1 MITRETVGDEVLKTT
16 SPNILCELPT
26 GFGKSKIAIDLMQ
39 KYAEGKAISR
49 ILIVAPRLV
58 LFSNWKAEIEK
69 WGASNLLN
77 YIEFTTYVSFPKR
90 VGNWDIVVFDEAHH
104 LSERCREYLSDF
116 QIEHS
121 ILLSATIGRDL
132 KKELKVLFTNLYIYK
147 VSARQAID
155 EEVLPDPKVYL
166 IPLFL
171 DNTLVT
177 HEIVKNKSK
186 SNTITIPY
194 SDRWKWKDVKNQKI
208 VIRCTQ
214 QQKYDEMSSMIS
226 WYKKKMFQEIF
237 KNLYLQK
244 SGERLKWL
252 SEQKTQ
258 YVKWLL
264 SKLGNYRTL
273 TFCNG
278 IAQTEELGK
287 YCINSK
293 NKESERNLELF
304 NDGTIN
310 HITACN
316 MLDEGMNLKNCKIGV
331 YSVLNSSDRMI
342 TQKLGRL
349 LRHPEPVIFIPY
361 YVGTREEEIVQKMKE
376 NYNPLLVKTITNL
389 TEITL

>member
-1 MITRETVGDEVLKTT
+1 MITREIVGDEVLKTT
-16 SPNILCELPT
+16 NPNILCELPT

-39 KYAEGKAISR
+39 KYAEGKEIPR
-49 ILIVAPRLV
+49 ILIVVPRLV
-58 LFSNWKAEIEK
+58 LFGNWKEEIEK
-69 WGASNLLN
+69 WGAADLLN

-90 VGNWDIVVFDEAHH
+90 VGTWDIVVFDEAHH
-104 LSERCREYLSDF
+104 LSERCRDSLSDF
-116 QIEHS
+116 QIGHS
-121 ILLSATIGRDL
+121 ILLSATVGRDL
-132 KKELKVLFTNLYIYK
+132 KKELKYLFANLYIYR
-147 VSARQAID
+147 VSARKAMD
-155 EEVLPDPKVYL
+155 DEVLPDPKVYL
-166 IPLFL
+166 IPLSL
-171 DNTLVT
+171 DNIYAT

-186 SNTITIPY
+186 GNPVTISY
-194 SDRWKWKDVKNQKI
+194 SDRWRWKDVKNQRI
-208 VIRCTQ
+208 IIRCTQ

-264 SKLGNYRTL
+264 GQLGNYRTL

-293 NKESERNLELF
+293 NKESERNLEMF
-304 NDGTIN
+304 NNGEIN

-316 MLDEGMNLKNCKIGV
+316 MLDEGMNLKDCKIGV

-361 YVGTREEEIVQKMKE
+361 YMGTREEEIVQKMKE

-389 TEITL
+389 TEVTL

>member
-1 MITRETVGDEVLKTT
+1 MITRETVGDEVLNTT
-16 SPNILCELPT
+16 NPNILCELPT

-132 KKELKVLFTNLYIYK
+132 KKELKTLFTNLYVYK

-177 HEIVKNKSK
+177 HEIVKNRSK

-194 SDRWKWKDVKNQKI
+194 SERWKWKDVKNQKI

-304 NDGTIN
+304 NDGKIN

>member
-1 MITRETVGDEVLKTT
+1 MITRETVGDEVLNTT
-16 SPNILCELPT
+16 NPNILCELPT

-132 KKELKVLFTNLYIYK
+132 KKELKALFTNLYVYK

-304 NDGTIN
+304 NDGKIN

>member
-26 GFGKSKIAIDLMQ
+26 GFGKSKIAIDLIQ

-132 KKELKVLFTNLYIYK
+132 KKELKALFTNLYVYK

-194 SDRWKWKDVKNQKI
+194 SERWKWKDVKNQKI

-304 NDGTIN
+304 NDGKIN

-361 YVGTREEEIVQKMKE
+361 YVDTREEEIVQKMKE

>member
-90 VGNWDIVVFDEAHH
+90 AGNWDIVVFDEAHH

-132 KKELKVLFTNLYIYK
+132 KKELKALFTNLYVYK

-177 HEIVKNKSK
+177 HEIVKNK
-186 SNTITIPY
+186 
-194 SDRWKWKDVKNQKI
+194 
-208 VIRCTQ
+208 
-214 QQKYDEMSSMIS
+214 
-226 WYKKKMFQEIF
+226 F
-237 KNLYLQK
+237 
-244 SGERLKWL
+244 LKR
-252 SEQKTQ
+252 
-258 YVKWLL
+258 V
-264 SKLGNYRTL
+264 
-273 TFCNG
+273 TFN
-278 IAQTEELGK
+278 
-287 YCINSK
+287 
-293 NKESERNLELF
+293 
-304 NDGTIN
+304 
-310 HITACN
+310 
-316 MLDEGMNLKNCKIGV
+316 
-331 YSVLNSSDRMI
+331 
-342 TQKLGRL
+342 
-349 LRHPEPVIFIPY
+349 IFIIQRSWIHAKSAFDFA
-361 YVGTREEEIVQKMKE
+361 TRCNKLIHKRI
-376 NYNPLLVKTITNL
+376 NAF
-389 TEITL
+389 

>member
-39 KYAEGKAISR
+39 KYAGGKAISR

-132 KKELKVLFTNLYIYK
+132 KKELKALFTNLYVYK

-194 SDRWKWKDVKNQKI
+194 SERWKWKDVKNQKI

-304 NDGTIN
+304 NDGKIN

>member
-1 MITRETVGDEVLKTT
+1 
-16 SPNILCELPT
+16 
-26 GFGKSKIAIDLMQ
+26 MQ

>member
-132 KKELKVLFTNLYIYK
+132 KKELKALFTSLYVYK

-194 SDRWKWKDVKNQKI
+194 SERWKWKDVKNQKI

-304 NDGTIN
+304 NDGKIN